1 LPDRL
6 PGASHS
12 KAATAYGHYR
22 GCDAQG
28 GIARLELVR
37 VALISLFL
45 FLSGCSAL
53 LFQTL
58 WLRLSG
64 LAFGNSV
71 WSAALIL
78 SSFMAGLALGS
89 AIAARLT
96 LRRIRPLR
104 LYAGLESI
112 VALFGCTLVFGLP
125 LLGQWLRPIFQAFWH
140 HQELLNILRF
150 SISFLVLLLPTTA
163 MGLTLPVLLE
173 DSLLY
178 RRQFGRV
185 IAAFYGFNTLGAV
198 AGALLGEGYL
208 IRTFG
213 LLGTGLTAACLNLAA
228 AGIAWL
234 FPGTVRAATEPT
246 KFSLGKRTPWKL
258 LLVSLGTGTLFLSLE
273 VIWFRFMRLYVASTS
288 TAFCAILAVVL
299 VGIGL
304 GGLAASAIRTA
315 TPRKILP
322 VLFLLAAIG
331 TLLSYVFFPVP
342 VLQGDSKA
350 FHIESWPEIARLSF
364 ALMFPVAFLSG
375 ILLPVIA
382 SCVQEE
388 LTNRMNSAGLTI
400 LFNTVGAAIG
410 PILAG
415 FVLLPWLGFQS
426 SLVLSA
432 AGYTALA
439 FLSCEKQSWS
449 LRRPTGLALTLLG
462 GLFVLILAIFPYRR
476 NEAHFENARRPFE
489 ADQSVL
495 QKKIEGSADTLQL
508 LRRDLFGEPYYY
520 RLVTNAYSMSGTHP
534 RSQRYMRLFAY
545 LPLALRPQSENA
557 LLLCYGVG
565 ITADAFTRDPR
576 LKHLDVVDISKEV
589 FDLAGSYSG
598 VEYSNPL
605 RDPRVTTFV
614 QDGRF
619 FLQASPDRYDIITGE
634 PPPLKVAGTVN
645 LYTQQFFGLM
655 RDRLKDGGIA
665 TFWLPISQLT
675 TDETKAIL
683 RAFHNVFPN
692 ASVWATCDLEWIM
705 MGSKGPLQQPDQEL
719 ARLFWSEAKT
729 RSDLGRIGIESPEQM
744 SGLFVM
750 DSEEID
756 RITQGVEPL
765 SDFYPKRLSDAHP
778 DLKAAYQFG
787 RDYFDS
793 AAALRRF
800 LSSSFIKEIWPQEWR
815 KSLDLFFLVRETR
828 FISEMSGSNWLA
840 DLDLYLRYT
849 QLRTPVLAVQNSD
862 EVRLALAE
870 KFAERSP
877 AVPAEALPDLI
888 AGALA
893 RRDFPVAIQLLETE
907 KERGFSNINDLFLLI
922 YLYCW
927 NGNVEKAEAIAAAQA
942 SSIQKDW
949 FVDWLWGELQA
960 RFGFHPP
967 G

>member
-1 LPDRL
+1 M
-6 PGASHS
+6 AEIAAAVAVT
-12 KAATAYGHYR
+12 KAALHVF
-22 GCDAQG
+22 
-28 GIARLELVR
+28 ELVR
-37 VALISLFL
+37 LALVSLIL

-89 AIAARLT
+89 AIAARLS
-96 LRRIRPLR
+96 LRRVRPLR
-104 LYAGLESI
+104 VYAGLESI
-112 VALFGCTLVFGLP
+112 VAVFGCTLVFGLP
-125 LLGQWLRPIFQAFWH
+125 LLGEWLRPIFQALWH

-150 SISFLVLLLPTTA
+150 STSFLVLLFPTTA

-173 DSLLY
+173 DPFLH
-178 RRQFGRV
+178 RRQFGCV
-185 IAAFYGFNTLGAV
+185 IAAFYGFNTLGGV

-208 IRTFG
+208 MRRFG
-213 LLGTGLTAACLNLAA
+213 LPGTGLTAACLSLAA
-228 AGIAWL
+228 AGTAWL
-234 FPGTVRAATEPT
+234 FAGTEPAGT
-246 KFSLGKRTPWKL
+246 QATRLQFSLSKQTPWKL
-258 LLVSLGTGTLFLSLE
+258 LLVSLGTGAVFLGLE
-273 VIWFRFMRLYVASTS
+273 VIWFRFMRLYVASSS
-288 TAFCAILAVVL
+288 TAFCTMLAVVL
-299 VGIGL
+299 AGIGL
-304 GGLAASAIRTA
+304 GGLTASVIRTA
-315 TPRKILP
+315 TPRKIMP
-322 VLFLLAAIG
+322 LLLLLVAMG

-375 ILLPVIA
+375 TLLPIIV

-388 LTNRMNSAGLTI
+388 LKNRMNSTGLTI
-400 LFNTVGAAIG
+400 LFNTVGAAVG

-426 SLVLSA
+426 SLVLFA
-432 AGYTALA
+432 AGYAALA
-439 FLSCEKQSWS
+439 LLTCEKQSWS
-449 LRRPTGLALTLLG
+449 LRKPVGITLIALAASFVLTL
-462 GLFVLILAIFPYRR
+462 VLFPYHR
-476 NEAHFENARRPFE
+476 NETHFENARRPFE

-495 QKKIEGSADTLQL
+495 QKKIEGTADTLQL

-545 LPLALRPQSENA
+545 LPLALRPESENA

-589 FDLAGSYSG
+589 FDLADSYSG
-598 VEYSNPL
+598 SEYSNPL

-614 QDGRF
+614 QDSRF
-619 FLQASPDRYDIITGE
+619 FLQVSPDRYDIITGE

-645 LYTQQFFGLM
+645 LYTQQFFALM
-655 RDRLKDGGIA
+655 HDRLKDGGIV

-683 RAFHNVFPN
+683 RAFHNVFSN

-719 ARLFWSEAKT
+719 ARSFWSEAKT

-750 DSEEID
+750 DSEEIE

-765 SDFYPKRLSDAHP
+765 SDFYPKRLTDAHP

-787 RDYFDS
+787 RNYFDTS
-793 AAALRRF
+793 AALRRF
-800 LSSSFIKEIWPQEWR
+800 LSSPFIKEIWPEEWR
-815 KSLDLFFLVRETR
+815 KSLDLFFLVREMR

-840 DLDLYLRYT
+840 DLDLYLRHSR
-849 QLRTPVLAVQNSD
+849 LRAPVLAVQNSD
-862 EVRLALAE
+862 EFRLALAE
-870 KFAERSP
+870 NFAERSHS
-877 AVPAEALPDLI
+877 VPAEASPDLI

-893 RRDFPVAIQLLETE
+893 RRDFPAAIQLLETE
-907 KERGFSNINDLFLLI
+907 KDRGFSNINDFFLLT
-922 YLYCW
+922 YLYCL
-927 NGNVEKAEAIAAAQA
+927 NGNVEKAEALA
-942 SSIQKDW
+942 SAGAGSTQKDW

-960 RFGFHPP
+960 QFGFHPP

>member
-1 LPDRL
+1 MTSGWCGGNCR
-6 PGASHS
+6 
-12 KAATAYGHYR
+12 R
-22 GCDAQG
+22 GCGDQG
-28 GIARLELVR
+28 GTARFELVR
-37 VALISLFL
+37 VALVSLIL

-89 AIAARLT
+89 AIAARLS
-96 LRRIRPLR
+96 LRRVRPLR
-104 LYAGLESI
+104 VYAGLESI
-112 VALFGCTLVFGLP
+112 VAVFGCTLVFGLP
-125 LLGQWLRPIFQAFWH
+125 LLGQWLRPIFQILWH

-163 MGLTLPVLLE
+163 MGLTLPVVLE
-173 DSLLY
+173 DPLLS

-185 IAAFYGFNTLGAV
+185 VAAFYGFNTLGAV
-198 AGALLGEGYL
+198 AGALLGEGLL
-208 IRTFG
+208 IRRFG
-213 LLGTGLTAACLNLAA
+213 LPGTGLTAACLSLAA
-228 AGIAWL
+228 AGIAL
-234 FPGTVRAATEPT
+234 LCAGTEPAGT
-246 KFSLGKRTPWKL
+246 QATRLQFSLGKQTPWKL
-258 LLVSLGTGTLFLSLE
+258 LLVSLGTGALFLGLE
-273 VIWFRFMRLYVASTS
+273 VVWFRFMHLYVASSS
-288 TAFCAILAVVL
+288 TAFSIMLAVML
-299 VGIGL
+299 AGIGL
-304 GGLAASAIRTA
+304 GEIGRASCRTA

-322 VLFLLAAIG
+322 LLLLLVAIG
-331 TLLSYVFFPVP
+331 TLLTYVFFPVP
-342 VLQGDSKA
+342 FPQGDSKG
-350 FHIESWPEIARLSF
+350 FHIEAWPEIARLSF
-364 ALMFPVAFLSG
+364 ALMFPAAFLSG
-375 ILLPVIA
+375 ILLPIIV

-388 LTNRMNSAGLTI
+388 LENRMNSTGLTI

-415 FVLLPWLGFQS
+415 FGLLPWFGFQS

-432 AGYTALA
+432 AGYAALA
-439 FLSCEKQSWS
+439 LLSCEKQSWS
-449 LRRPTGLALTLLG
+449 LRKPAGIVLIALG
-462 GLFVLILAIFPYRR
+462 ASFVLTLAIFPYHR
-476 NEAHFENARRPFE
+476 NKTHFENARRPFE

-495 QKKIEGSADTLQL
+495 QKKIEGTADTVQL

-545 LPLALRPQSENA
+545 LPLALRPESENA

-589 FDLAGSYSG
+589 FDLADSYSG
-598 VEYSNPL
+598 SEYSNPL
-605 RDPRVTTFV
+605 CDPRVTTFV

-645 LYTQQFFGLM
+645 LYTQQFFVLM
-655 RDRLKDGGIA
+655 HDRLKDGGTV
-665 TFWLPISQLT
+665 TFWLPVSQLT
-675 TDETKAIL
+675 TEETKAIL
-683 RAFHNVFPN
+683 RAFHNAFSN

-705 MGSKGPLQQPDQEL
+705 MGSKGPLPQPDQEL
-719 ARLFWSEAKT
+719 ARSFWSEAKT

-750 DSEEID
+750 DSKEID

-765 SDFYPKRLSDAHP
+765 SDFYPKRLTDTHP

-787 RDYFDS
+787 RSYFDTS
-793 AAALRRF
+793 AALRRF
-800 LSSSFIKEIWPQEWR
+800 LSSPFIKEIWPEEWR
-815 KSLDLFFLVRETR
+815 KSLDLFFLVREMR

-840 DLDLYLRYT
+840 DLDLYLRHSR
-849 QLRTPVLAVQNSD
+849 LRAPVLAVQDS
-862 EVRLALAE
+862 
-870 KFAERSP
+870 
-877 AVPAEALPDLI
+877 
-888 AGALA
+888 
-893 RRDFPVAIQLLETE
+893 
-907 KERGFSNINDLFLLI
+907 
-922 YLYCW
+922 
-927 NGNVEKAEAIAAAQA
+927 
-942 SSIQKDW
+942 
-949 FVDWLWGELQA
+949 
-960 RFGFHPP
+960 H
-967 G
+967 

>member
-1 LPDRL
+1 
-6 PGASHS
+6 
-12 KAATAYGHYR
+12 
-22 GCDAQG
+22 
-28 GIARLELVR
+28 
-37 VALISLFL
+37 
-45 FLSGCSAL
+45 
-53 LFQTL
+53 
-58 WLRLSG
+58 
-64 LAFGNSV
+64 
-71 WSAALIL
+71 
-78 SSFMAGLALGS
+78 MAGLALGS
-89 AIAARLT
+89 AIAARST
-96 LRRIRPLR
+96 LRRVRPLR
-104 LYAGLESI
+104 VYAALESI
-112 VALFGCTLVFGLP
+112 VAVFGCTLVFGLP

-173 DSLLY
+173 EPLLY

-185 IAAFYGFNTLGAV
+185 IGAFYGFNTLGAV
-198 AGALLGEGYL
+198 AGALVGEGYL
-208 IRTFG
+208 IQKFG
-213 LLGTGLTAACLNLAA
+213 LPGTGLTAACLGLAA

-234 FPGTVRAATEPT
+234 FCGTVRAAAEATN
-246 KFSLGKRTPWKL
+246 FQLSLGKRTPWKL
-258 LLVSLGTGTLFLSLE
+258 LLTSLGTGTLFLGLE
-273 VIWFRFMRLYVASTS
+273 LIWFRFMRLYVASSS
-288 TAFCAILAVVL
+288 TAFCTMLAVVL
-299 VGIGL
+299 AGIGL
-304 GGLAASAIRTA
+304 GSLAASGIRFA

-322 VLFLLAAIG
+322 ILFLLAAIG

-342 VLQGDSKA
+342 VLLGDSKD

-375 ILLPVIA
+375 IVLPLIA
-382 SCVQEE
+382 TCVQEE
-388 LTNRMNSAGLTI
+388 LTNRMNSTGLTI

-426 SLVLSA
+426 SLLLSA
-432 AGYTALA
+432 TGYAALTL
-439 FLSCEKQSWS
+439 FTCQKQSWS
-449 LRRPTGLALTLLG
+449 VRKPVGIALIALAA
-462 GLFVLILAIFPYRR
+462 LFVLILTIFPYHR
-476 NEAHFENARRPFE
+476 NETHFENARRPFE
-489 ADQSVL
+489 VDQSIL
-495 QKKIEGSADTLQL
+495 QQKVEGTADTLQL

-545 LPLALRPQSENA
+545 LPLALRPQSESA

-565 ITADAFTRDPR
+565 ITADAFTRDPL
-576 LKHLDVVDISKEV
+576 LKHLDVVDTSQEV

-598 VEYSNPL
+598 SEYSNPL
-605 RDPRVTTFV
+605 RDPRVATFV
-614 QDGRF
+614 QDARF

-645 LYTQQFFGLM
+645 LYTQQFFALM
-655 RDRLKDGGIA
+655 HDRLKDGGIA
-665 TFWLPISQLT
+665 TFWLPLAQLT

-705 MGSKGPLQQPDQEL
+705 MGSKGPLQPPDLEL
-719 ARLFWSEAKT
+719 ARLFWRETKM

-750 DSEEID
+750 DSKEID

-765 SDFYPKRLSDAHP
+765 SDFYPKRLTDAHP

-787 RDYFDS
+787 RNYFDTSS
-793 AAALRRF
+793 ALGRF

-840 DLDLYLRYT
+840 DLDLYLRHSR
-849 QLRTPVLAVQNSD
+849 LRTPVLAVQNSD
-862 EVRLALAE
+862 EFRLALAE
-870 KFAERSP
+870 KLAAQSHS
-877 AVPAEALPDLI
+877 VPAEASPDLV

-893 RRDFPVAIQLLETE
+893 RRDFSAAIQLLETE
-907 KERGFSNINDLFLLI
+907 KDRGFSNINDFFLLI
-922 YLYCW
+922 YLHCL
-927 NGNVEKAEAIAAAQA
+927 NGNVEKAEALAAAEA
-942 SSIQKDW
+942 NSIQKDW

-960 RFGFHPP
+960 QFGFHPP